1 MSGGGSSS
9 NSQQQSQET
18 SAINPQVLSDV
29 LGNYSNAQSG
39 IGSSTYSPLTAGQIS
54 TYENPYQSDVVNSTM
69 AALQNQNQQQTSQN
83 GLAAGASGDYNSNRL
98 GVQNA
103 LTNQLYS
110 QTAAQTL
117 SQLEN
122 QDYNQA
128 SSTAQTEN
136 TAENQYPLAIQA
148 LLNQTLGLGTAN
160 QSQGTSSGSGS
171 SSSYN
176 ANFSPFF
183 D

>member
-1 MSGGGSSS
+1 MSGGGSES
-9 NSQQQSQET
+9 NSENQSQST
-18 SAINPQVLSDV
+18 SQINPQILDDV
-29 LGNYSNAQSG
+29 LDNFNQAQSG

-54 TYENPYQSDVVNSTM
+54 TYENPYQSDVINSTM

-83 GLAAGASGDYNSNRL
+83 GLTAGASGDYNSNRL

-117 SQLEN
+117 AQLEN
-122 QDYNQA
+122 QNYNQA
-128 SSTAQTEN
+128 STTAQTEN
-136 TAENQYPLAIQA
+136 TAQNQYPLAIQA

-160 QSQGTSSGSGS
+160 QSQSTSSGSSQQAGFNIS
-171 SSSYN
+171 
-176 ANFSPFF
+176 FPKV
-183 D
+183 